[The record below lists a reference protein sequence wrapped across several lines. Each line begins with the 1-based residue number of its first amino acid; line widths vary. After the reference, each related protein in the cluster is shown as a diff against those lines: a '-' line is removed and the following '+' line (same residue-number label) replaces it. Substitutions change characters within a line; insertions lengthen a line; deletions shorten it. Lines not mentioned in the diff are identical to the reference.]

1 MGRPSESVGVST
13 APEAGWGSLWGKQNI
28 SVWDTRGTCVGG
40 TASPRVY
47 LSPQAL
53 SPAWRAGGSLSAGL
67 ADRGVGVTRNLLGEP
82 ALLLGLHP
90 NLPPSVPLLQV
101 GGGDPCLSVGRGRGA
116 WRQWIWGVIHRG
128 LPRCPQIP
136 FEGRASLEV
145 RTGASQARVSP
156 QEAPATP
163 TICSSLELPPQ
174 TPKPPTPGQRDTGS
188 PRPGLA
194 SVTSSQSP
202 SDPPCSGTG
211 SGSAVNLGAA
221 WEDLSSCPRGP
232 PGSYY

>member
-128 LPRCPQIP
+128 LPRRPQIP
-136 FEGRASLEV
+136 CEGRASLEV

-163 TICSSLELPPQ
+163 TVCSSLELHPQPPN
-174 TPKPPTPGQRDTGS
+174 PWAERHGVS
-188 PRPGLA
+188 
-194 SVTSSQSP
+194 TSWAGF
-202 SDPPCSGTG
+202 CHF
-211 SGSAVNLGAA
+211 
-221 WEDLSSCPRGP
+221 
-232 PGSYY
+232 